1 LKKRKAI
8 KIASIAIGVVLV
20 GMFLFAMPLLG
31 VGKSSEVQSTSAP
44 AVTAEETSVNTDK
57 VEVQSTSAP
66 VVTTEEATVAN
77 DTDDVQEEVVD
88 KNETT
93 DVEGANESGDIK
105 EADENL
111 PGGGHEDQ
119 DSAEGEIDHQFE
131 GVE

>member
-44 AVTAEETSVNTDK
+44 AA
-57 VEVQSTSAP
+57 
-66 VVTTEEATVAN
+66 TTEEAAVAN
-77 DTDDVQEEVVD
+77 DADDVQEEVID

-93 DVEGANESGDIK
+93 DVEGANESDGIK

-111 PGGGHEDQ
+111 PGGGREDQ